1 MSAADPLV
9 LAGAF
14 VKTVKEDPSHNQ
26 YWYSAPTISRILAA
40 VAEPLDAD
48 TDAPPRCA
56 FLSTP
61 SLFFSLPAAQRAG
74 HCVLDFDA
82 AQFAG
87 PGGAAFCQ
95 YDFNAAPAGEFLPLA
110 LHGAFDVVVVDPPF
124 ITEAVWRRYAEA
136 ACVLLRGDGR
146 GRAICTTVAENLPL
160 LRELFPG
167 MERTNFQ
174 PSIPHLVYQYDLFAN
189 ADFAAFREANA
200 ELS

>member
-1 MSAADPLV
+1 MDDAKRLEAERQQSHELEEEAA
-9 LAGAF
+9 AG
-14 VKTVKEDPSHNQ
+14 V
-26 YWYSAPTISRILAA
+26 
-40 VAEPLDAD
+40 EP
-48 TDAPPRCA
+48 R
-56 FLSTP
+56 
-61 SLFFSLPAAQRAG
+61 G
-74 HCVLDFDA
+74 HQA
-82 AQFAG
+82 S
-87 PGGAAFCQ
+87 GG
-95 YDFNAAPAGEFLPLA
+95 DERLGRPLA
-110 LHGAFDVVVVDPPF
+110 LHGAFEVVVVDPPV